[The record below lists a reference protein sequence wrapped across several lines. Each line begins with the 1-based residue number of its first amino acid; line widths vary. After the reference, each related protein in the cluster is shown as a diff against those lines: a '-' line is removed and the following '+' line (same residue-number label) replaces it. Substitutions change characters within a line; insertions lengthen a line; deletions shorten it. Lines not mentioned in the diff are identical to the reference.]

1 MSAAWIVLPA
11 AVCAGLAV
19 MMWRRL
25 IGPGR
30 FARWAGGLGLG
41 TFLVV
46 AANNALGGGHG

>member
-1 MSAAWIVLPA
+1 MSAAWTVLPA
-11 AVCAGLAV
+11 GACAGLAF

-25 IGPGR
+25 ISPGR

-41 TFLVV
+41 MLLVV